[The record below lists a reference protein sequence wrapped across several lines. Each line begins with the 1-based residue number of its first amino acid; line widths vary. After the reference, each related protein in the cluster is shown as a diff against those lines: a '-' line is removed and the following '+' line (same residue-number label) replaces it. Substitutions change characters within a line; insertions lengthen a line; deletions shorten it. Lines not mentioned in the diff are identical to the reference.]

1 MIILTQACD
10 LANEKTARAIVA
22 VVHGAVNR
30 NRWWPIRTE
39 VKNSNSFKFL
49 LSSLHVCPTR
59 DAPKPSYENCA
70 NIGFEGPSKLE
81 KEGECR
87 KNRVW
92 TCDRDYFPAEL
103 GCPN

>member
-1 MIILTQACD
+1 
-10 LANEKTARAIVA
+10 VA

-39 VKNSNSFKFL
+39 VKNSNSFCL
-49 LSSLHVCPTR
+49 LCTCVPR
-59 DAPKPSYENCA
+59 VMPPKPYYENCA